1 MKPSVGTD
9 RMYTHDGWANTDMF
23 FSDPSPII
31 IAFGGRGIGKTY
43 GVLKHLLEHGSSFVY
58 MRRTQK
64 NVEMCELDS
73 MNPFAPLNRDLGTDI
88 GLYKSGKY
96 FWGFYRSQEG
106 KNGKKNPTGNMIA
119 PAVSLSTFCRGID
132 GTEYDYLVYDEF
144 IPQKIDKR
152 VRGEGDAFL
161 NAVESLQR
169 NRTLQGKPELKC
181 ILLSNT
187 NSLDNDVLRAFG
199 AIDKVDKMVRRGKTY
214 ARFDNALS
222 IYLFKNSPISE
233 GKKEL
238 ALYKLAND
246 EEFLGMAL
254 GNDFSASSYEHVQSM
269 PIEQFR
275 PLVSI
280 GNITVY
286 MHKAED
292 VFYVVPGVKSEV
304 RYTMLKNDFAAFQRD
319 YQFLKLA
326 VYDRAVYYAN
336 AAVKVEFERIWEL

>member
-1 MKPSVGTD
+1 MKPSAND
-9 RMYTHDGWANTDMF
+9 RMYTADGWANTDLF

-43 GVLKHLLEHGSSFVY
+43 GVLKWLLEHDSSFVY

-88 GLYKSGKY
+88 ELFKSGKY
-96 FWGFYRSQEG
+96 FYGFYHTTENKG
-106 KNGKKNPTGNMIA
+106 GKKVPCGNMIA

-132 GTEYDYLVYDEF
+132 GTQYDYLVYDEF

-169 NRTLQGKPELKC
+169 NRTLQGKSELKC

-199 AIDKVDKMVRRGKTY
+199 AIDRVDKMVRRGKTY

-222 IYLFKNSPISE
+222 IYLFKNSPVSE
-233 GKKEL
+233 GKKDL

-246 EEFLGMAL
+246 QEFLDMAL
-254 GNDFSASSYEHVQSM
+254 GNDFSASSYERVQSM
-269 PIEQFR
+269 PIDEFR

-280 GNITVY
+280 GEITVY
-286 MHKAED
+286 MHKSDD
-292 VFYVVPGVKSEV
+292 VFYIVPGIKAQD
-304 RYTMLKNDFAAFQRD
+304 RYTTLKNDLSAFQRD
-319 YQFLKLA
+319 FVFLKIA
-326 VYDRAVYYAN
+326 VFDRAVYYAN
-336 AAVKVEFERIWEL
+336 AAVKVEFERIWDL

>member
-1 MKPSVGTD
+1 
-9 RMYTHDGWANTDMF
+9 MYTPDGWANTDLF
-23 FSDPSPII
+23 FDDPSPII

-43 GVLKHLLEHGSSFVY
+43 GVLKYLLEHGKTFVY

-73 MNPFAPLNRDLGTDI
+73 MNPFAPLNRDLNTNI
-88 GLYKSGKY
+88 GLYKAGKF
-96 FWGFYRSQEG
+96 FWGFYETTEN
-106 KNGKKNPTGNMIA
+106 KNGKKSATGSMIA

-132 GTEYDYLVYDEF
+132 GTGYDYLIYDEF

-169 NRTLQGKPELKC
+169 NRVMQGQPELKC

-199 AIDKVDKMVRRGKTY
+199 AIDRVDKMVRKGKTY
-214 ARFDNALS
+214 ARFDGGLS
-222 IYLFKNSPISE
+222 IYLFKNSPVSE
-233 GKKEL
+233 KKKEL

-254 GNDFSASSYEHVQSM
+254 GNEFSASSYEHVQSM
-269 PIEQFR
+269 PIEQYR

-292 VFYVVPGVKSEV
+292 VFYVVPGIKAED
-304 RYTMLKNDFAAFQRD
+304 RYTTLKNDLAAFQRD
-319 YQFLKLA
+319 FQFLKIA